1 MGSVWIRYRGVRL
14 PVRRRTLIG
23 RSPYATLIVDAPMV
37 SREHAVV
44 EPRADGVVVTDV
56 GSTNGTRVNG
66 ESLVGSR
73 PLKHGDV
80 IEIGKEL
87 LQIEL
92 GEHRS
97 SQWLTPSAEE
107 LVALLE
113 AANVTA
119 AAAGD
124 EKETE
129 RELMAATPTL
139 RANQAP
145 LPPSPTPI
153 EPKGPPAKG

>member
-44 EPRADGVVVTDV
+44 EPRVDGVEVRDV

-66 ESLVGSR
+66 ETLVGSR
-73 PLKHGDV
+73 RLQHGDV

-107 LVALLE
+107 LASLLE
-113 AANVTA
+113 SASRRPVGP
-119 AAAGD
+119 GD
-124 EKETE
+124 EKDTE

-139 RANQAP
+139 PANAAP
-145 LPPSPTPI
+145 LPPTPPTI
-153 EPKGPPAKG
+153 EPKGTPGKA